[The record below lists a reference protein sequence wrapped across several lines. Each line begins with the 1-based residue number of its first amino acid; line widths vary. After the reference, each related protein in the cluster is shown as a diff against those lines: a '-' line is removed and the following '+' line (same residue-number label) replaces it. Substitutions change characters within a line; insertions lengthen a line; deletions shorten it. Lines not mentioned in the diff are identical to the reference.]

1 MNRQERYRHYL
12 SLCAELPEGQEPIY
26 HQFAKVACGL
36 HADDELIV
44 RGLEHMRVRLD
55 CGDFRVNILLRMLY
69 LYPDTPLLGADAKA
83 EIEDLLLDYDY
94 WYGENVKFPGRQ
106 IIWTENHVMLFMTCE
121 YLAAKLYPE
130 KIFRFRGKQGAEIA
144 LEIYP
149 KLVDWIDLKLRIG
162 FSEWDSNCYTEEN
175 MLSLLN
181 LYDFSGD
188 NVLKQKAAA
197 LLDVMTFSLALNSY
211 KGNYCASH
219 GRTYTRMLIARRGA
233 PTTLLEK
240 LLWGRE
246 EVVQEDELL
255 GLGSL
260 ALATSTYMPQPLIE
274 KIALDDTLELED
286 REQQSFDAEDAPCL
300 GKGYDSYEDMTLFWH
315 NMAYTHVNVVEKMY
329 EMCEK
334 FGIMVNPAVYPEYR
348 YVQACRKKDIVP
360 EACRVSTY
368 MSRVNIINRR
378 TPDYH
383 LSCAQDFRK
392 GELGFQQHI
401 WQATMADDATIFTS
415 HPGTLGMEDGRPD
428 FWAGNH
434 FHPKALQYRD
444 TVVCIY
450 NIIQDCPLPY
460 SHAFF
465 PRERFDAVYDIGRWV
480 FAKKGDGYAALFS
493 QNGYRW
499 TQEGRWAGE
508 ELVCQSRQNVWICQM
523 GRKAE
528 YGDFQLFIS
537 EVLRCEPQCIQL
549 SVRYSSP
556 HGEEIRCG
564 WDEEL
569 TVNGKSVQTRGYK
582 RFDNPLCQSEYMSGK
597 YAIAYKGEKLEI
609 SL

>member
-1 MNRQERYRHYL
+1 MNRQERYCHYL

-246 EVVQEDELL
+246 C
-255 GLGSL
+255 
-260 ALATSTYMPQPLIE
+260 
-274 KIALDDTLELED
+274 
-286 REQQSFDAEDAPCL
+286 CL
-300 GKGYDSYEDMTLFWH
+300 
-315 NMAYTHVNVVEKMY
+315 
-329 EMCEK
+329 
-334 FGIMVNPAVYPEYR
+334 
-348 YVQACRKKDIVP
+348 
-360 EACRVSTY
+360 
-368 MSRVNIINRR
+368 
-378 TPDYH
+378 
-383 LSCAQDFRK
+383 
-392 GELGFQQHI
+392 
-401 WQATMADDATIFTS
+401 
-415 HPGTLGMEDGRPD
+415 
-428 FWAGNH
+428 
-434 FHPKALQYRD
+434 
-444 TVVCIY
+444 
-450 NIIQDCPLPY
+450 
-460 SHAFF
+460 
-465 PRERFDAVYDIGRWV
+465 
-480 FAKKGDGYAALFS
+480 
-493 QNGYRW
+493 
-499 TQEGRWAGE
+499 
-508 ELVCQSRQNVWICQM
+508 
-523 GRKAE
+523 
-528 YGDFQLFIS
+528 
-537 EVLRCEPQCIQL
+537 
-549 SVRYSSP
+549 
-556 HGEEIRCG
+556 
-564 WDEEL
+564 
-569 TVNGKSVQTRGYK
+569 
-582 RFDNPLCQSEYMSGK
+582 
-597 YAIAYKGEKLEI
+597 
-609 SL
+609 